1 MLPLE
6 RGEGM
11 NIYMWKEGTA
21 SGRTKGP
28 TYSFC
33 RQVGEVNPLLSD
45 GSIIDMY
52 MPNQWTN
59 LEQQQ

>member
-45 GSIIDMY
+45 GSIINMY
-52 MPNQWTN
+52 MPNQ
-59 LEQQQ
+59 